1 MASGRVKPRDSDG
14 RKVLARNR
22 KALHEYHIE
31 QTWEAGIALIGPE
44 VKSVRAGALSLAEA
58 FATVDGGEVWLRD
71 MHISPY
77 EPASRENADPTRPR
91 KLLLHKK
98 EIRKL
103 IGAAQQKGYT
113 LVPLDVYLRD
123 GKVKVT
129 LALARGKKLHD
140 KREAVRK
147 RDAERE
153 VQRAMRR
160 S

>member
-1 MASGRVKPRDSDG
+1 MKPPSDA
-14 RKVLARNR
+14 RKILARNR

-31 QTWEAGIALIGPE
+31 ESWESGIVLVGPE
-44 VKSVRAGALSLAEA
+44 VKSVRAGQVSLAEA
-58 FATVDGGEVWLRD
+58 FASVEGGEVWLRD

-91 KLLLHKK
+91 KLLLNRS

-103 IGAAQQKGYT
+103 IGATQQKGLT

-123 GKVKVT
+123 GRVKVT
-129 LALARGKKLHD
+129 LALARGKKMHD
-140 KREAVRK
+140 KRETVRR

-153 VQRAMRR
+153 MQRAMRR